1 MKFVTDFLIED
12 YRDLC
17 WYQVEKPALWLSV
30 LLTVAFSLTITV
42 FIKNIMIFMVLL
54 CVLYPIVS
62 ALVRHFILK
71 RADRRF
77 FAFGASSELS
87 LDISDTGI
95 VQTSNSGET
104 ELLWNDVFKVG
115 ESESA
120 YYVFLTKRK
129 AFYFPKRSFA
139 DSECEQSFISI
150 LKKHIS
156 DKKIKLMK
164 K

>member
-1 MKFVTDFLIED
+1 MRFVTDFLIED
-12 YRDLC
+12 YRELC
-17 WYQVEKPALWLSV
+17 WYLVEKVALMLSV
-30 LLTVAFSLTITV
+30 LLTIAFALTINLL
-42 FIKNIMIFMVLL
+42 IKNIMIFMVLL
-54 CVLYPIVS
+54 CVLYPIVR

-77 FAFGASSELS
+77 IAFGVSNELA

-104 ELLWNDVFKVG
+104 ELLWDDVFKVG
-115 ESESA
+115 ESENC

-139 DSECEQSFISI
+139 EEESEQRFISI
-150 LKKHIS
+150 LREHIP